1 MSALRQALLAAVLLT
16 AGATVSTAGDLAVVG
31 TGDGLEVLRA
41 VGAAY
46 TADHPQTSV
55 FVPPS
60 VHSSG
65 GIAAV
70 RSGTAVLGRIARPLT
85 LEERAEGIIEVP
97 VFRLPSVFIINPA
110 ANVRS
115 LTAEQTTRIFRGE
128 ITNWR
133 EVGGTDLRI
142 KVVRRDEADS
152 TLKVLRATMPG
163 WRDLTVT
170 EKSKPAATTQE
181 AVDLV
186 TEQPGAISFAPYSR
200 SLEPGVTVPEIDGRH
215 VTEPDYP
222 SAVTLSLIYR
232 DATVTE
238 PALGFMRYLFTP
250 KARTL
255 IRNFGGAPVRA
266 QS

>member
-1 MSALRQALLAAVLLT
+1 MGLVRVFGAALWLVGAAT
-16 AGATVSTAGDLAVVG
+16 GAGAGDLAVVG

-46 TADHPQTSV
+46 TADHPETGV

-65 GIAAV
+65 GINAV
-70 RSGTAVLGRIARPLT
+70 RTGAAVLGRIARPLT

-97 VFRLPSVFIINPA
+97 VFRLPSVFLINPA
-110 ANVRS
+110 ANVRH
-115 LTAEQTTRIFRGE
+115 LTADQATRIFRGE
-128 ITNWR
+128 ITNWKD
-133 EVGGTDLRI
+133 VGGTDLRI
-142 KVVRRDEADS
+142 KVVRRDDADS

-163 WRDLTVT
+163 WRGLQVT
-170 EKSKPAATTQE
+170 EKSKLAATTQE
-181 AVDLV
+181 ASDLV
-186 TEQPGAISFAPYSR
+186 SELPGAISFAPYSR
-200 SLEPGVTVPEIDGRH
+200 SLEANLVVPELDGRH
-215 VTEPDYP
+215 VTDAEYP

-232 DATVTE
+232 EATVTA
-238 PALGFMRYLFTP
+238 PALDFVRFLFSP

-255 IRNFGGAPVRA
+255 IRNFGGIPVRV